1 MESAKNDKAKEAFFN
16 ASRKDKPATAAA
28 TPVYSPPL
36 KTEFIPTGPNIT
48 GMGRSRRRKLKGKK
62 TSKRATKHRR
72 R

>member
-1 MESAKNDKAKEAFFN
+1 MEAFYN

-36 KTEFIPTGPNIT
+36 KTEFIPTGPNVT
-48 GMGRSRRRKLKGKK
+48 GMGRSRRRKHKKAKK